1 MRRHITAAAAL
12 SAATISAFALPASAF
27 AQSQNFPSAGVTTL
41 AGRCSK
47 LVVGKLDVSKPCRNE
62 IAAVALPNGD
72 VTFIFTAQ
80 GKMLGFQGDGKAIKP
95 ASNGNARIPL
105 TLVTTGVGQKMTGE
119 VKVAGSC
126 TFGTPYGG
134 KPVAIECTAESKDST
149 FAANFQTNG
158 KAPVQ
163 PKAPAAAA
171 APTPEAKP
179 AKK

>member
-1 MRRHITAAAAL
+1 MRRLIIAAAAL
-12 SAATISAFALPASAF
+12 SAATLSYSAY
-27 AQSQNFPSAGVTTL
+27 AQTQNFPSAGVTTL

-47 LVVGKLDVSKPCRNE
+47 LVVGKLDVSKPCKNE
-62 IAAVALPNGD
+62 LAAVALPNGD

-105 TLVTTGVGQKMTGE
+105 TMVTTGVGQKMTGE

-126 TFGTPYGG
+126 TFGNPYGG

-149 FAANFQTNG
+149 FAATFQTNG
-158 KAPVQ
+158 KTPVQ
-163 PKAPAAAA
+163 PAPAAAPA
-171 APTPEAKP
+171 TPQPKP
-179 AKK
+179 AKQK